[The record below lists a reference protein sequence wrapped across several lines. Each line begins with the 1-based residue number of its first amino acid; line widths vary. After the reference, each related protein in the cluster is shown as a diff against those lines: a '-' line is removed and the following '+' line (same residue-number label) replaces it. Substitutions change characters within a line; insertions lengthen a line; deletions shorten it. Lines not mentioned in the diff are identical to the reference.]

1 MNRND
6 YMRDVMRRMKKD
18 HFAVVE
24 LEVKPDTEQVLEMT
38 PKQKAFAEIYVSRDD
53 LTITQVAIEAGYN
66 PNCARNMGHGLL
78 RHPNVSRYIK
88 ALRQE
93 LNKKYE
99 VTFENHVRK
108 LAEIRDLA
116 MQNGAYAAAV
126 TAEKHRGQV
135 AALYVE
141 RKEIL
146 HGRLDQMSREEVMK
160 EIAKLKEE
168 LPGLSA
174 ILETNMVIEHQPAV
188 EVSSGQE
195 AREQVQPE
203 TIESDKQSGPL
214 DAD

>member
-1 MNRND
+1 MNRGAH
-6 YMRDVMRRMKKD
+6 MRDVARRMKKD
-18 HFAVVE
+18 EFAITE
-24 LEVKPDTEQVLEMT
+24 LEVKPDTEQILEMT

-53 LTITQVAIEAGYN
+53 LTVTQVAIEAGYAT
-66 PNCARNMGHGLL
+66 NCARNMGHGLL
-78 RHPNVSRYIK
+78 RHPHVAKYIK

-99 VTFENHVRK
+99 VTFESHVRK

-116 MQNGAYAAAV
+116 LQNGAYAAAV

-168 LPGLSA
+168 FPGLNT
-174 ILETNMVIEHQPAV
+174 ILETNMVIEHQPAI
-188 EVSSGQE
+188 EVKHGQE
-195 AREQVQPE
+195 AGEQVQSEIRNGNE
-203 TIESDKQSGPL
+203 TISPL
-214 DAD
+214 DQD